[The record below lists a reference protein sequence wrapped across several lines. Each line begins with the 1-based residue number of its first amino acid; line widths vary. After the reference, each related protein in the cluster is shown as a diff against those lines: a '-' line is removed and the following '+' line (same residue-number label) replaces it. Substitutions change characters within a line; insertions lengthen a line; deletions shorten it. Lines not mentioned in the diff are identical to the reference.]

1 MLGQTSAGCY
11 NVEMKNVR
19 RNLAIFLTVTL
30 VGLLILHLIFR
41 TASIDNWDYWELVGL
56 FDMDSEISLYTWY
69 STTILLFVPACL
81 LAFIAYKKKQSG
93 DKLAWC
99 WWVVSGVFLFFSIDD
114 GAMIH
119 EKLSTVNRLIGLQDI
134 LGGGIFAWSWWV
146 IYLPIGILL
155 AILLCRW
162 FLSLPL
168 RTKVFVGAGILVAI
182 IGQMG
187 MEAVSSLITSST
199 GEYIGPV
206 WRGFQKFIGRA
217 GLSIVLFGIVDYM
230 LINKKELFSE
240 KTISKKS

>member
-1 MLGQTSAGCY
+1 
-11 NVEMKNVR
+11 MKNLR

-30 VGLLILHLIFR
+30 VGLLLLHLIFR
-41 TASIDNWDYWELVGL
+41 TANVDNWDYWELVGL

-81 LAFIAYKKKQSG
+81 LAYVGYKKKQSG
-93 DKLAWC
+93 DKFAWS
-99 WWVVSGVFLFFSIDD
+99 WFVVSGIFLFLSVDD

-119 EKLSTVNRLIGLQDI
+119 EKFSTINRLTGLQDL

-146 IYLPIGILL
+146 IYLPIAVIL
-155 AILLCRW
+155 AIILFRW
-162 FLSLPL
+162 FMSLP
-168 RTKVFVGAGILVAI
+168 TKTKILICARIAIAI

-187 MEAVSSLITSST
+187 MEAISGMITSST

-217 GLSIVLFGIVDYM
+217 GLSVVLFGIVDY
-230 LINKKELFSE
+230 IITNKKEIL
-240 KTISKKS
+240 SKESAKIINQ